1 MVKSSKAFYSSKFPE
16 YILSNEQIDK
26 LHDVLFG
33 MLKDFKYV
41 CDKHNIKYMLCGGTL
56 LGAIRH
62 KGFIPWDDD
71 IDIMMTR
78 EYYNLLEDAFKQE
91 FPDKYLIETPESN
104 KKSFKKCMKIYLLG
118 TYYSELEMANCPFGN
133 HIFLDVFP
141 IENAP
146 KSPKVRK
153 IRGKIYDLACLV
165 TGLIAD
171 YKYPS
176 APIIEKS
183 KTDKEIKK
191 RYFLRRAAGG
201 VFSLF
206 FGMRFYMFLVKI
218 LGKYSKDTG
227 IVCIPSGIRY
237 NREVFSKE
245 LFNEYDE
252 FEFCGE
258 KFLSLKNYEEYLH
271 NLYKNYMEIPPESK
285 RERHVAYRID
295 FGKYGE

>member
-1 MVKSSKAFYSSKFPE
+1 M
-16 YILSNEQIDK
+16 
-26 LHDVLFG
+26 
-33 MLKDFKYV
+33 
-41 CDKHNIKYMLCGGTL
+41 
-56 LGAIRH
+56 
-62 KGFIPWDDD
+62 
-71 IDIMMTR
+71 
-78 EYYNLLEDAFKQE
+78 
-91 FPDKYLIETPESN
+91 
-104 KKSFKKCMKIYLLG
+104 
-118 TYYSELEMANCPFGN
+118 
-133 HIFLDVFP
+133 
-141 IENAP
+141 
-146 KSPKVRK
+146 
-153 IRGKIYDLACLV
+153 
-165 TGLIAD
+165 
-171 YKYPS
+171 
-176 APIIEKS
+176 
-183 KTDKEIKK
+183 
-191 RYFLRRAAGG
+191 RRAAGG

-258 KFLSLKNYEEYLH
+258 KFLSIKNYEEYLH